1 MPSLHWPLPTTSS
14 TRSTRSA
21 SHLRRR
27 SGWSLPASYV
37 PTISENLLN
46 FLHYKQSNLLSLS
59 LFFPYFHF
67 SIKYNL
73 QMCHTAG
80 FLTAVNCWNVKWA
93 TRVQD
98 VATVTK
104 VGSKILTHFH
114 FWIWP
119 TTSFYFVRLLLSSLL
134 LSRASSSL
142 LSVPVTILQLLLINW
157 CRFEGPIICHRVQ
170 NGRWMKRWECV
181 AGDDDIP
188 GSHRSLLLLRPL
200 QLRWLE
206 LSQLCHRRAQG

>member
-37 PTISENLLN
+37 PTISKNLLN
-46 FLHYKQSNLLSLS
+46 FFHYKQSNLLSLS

-73 QMCHTAG
+73 QMCHLAG

-104 VGSKILTHFH
+104 VGSKILTRFH
-114 FWIWP
+114 FWNLDQLHHFTLLDCCSPHYCCRGPHLPCCQSQWP
-119 TTSFYFVRLLLSSLL
+119 FCNCSWSTDAGLK
-134 LSRASSSL
+134 
-142 LSVPVTILQLLLINW
+142 
-157 CRFEGPIICHRVQ
+157 VQ
-170 NGRWMKRWECV
+170 
-181 AGDDDIP
+181 
-188 GSHRSLLLLRPL
+188 
-200 QLRWLE
+200 
-206 LSQLCHRRAQG
+206 